1 MPVATTTIID
11 EILEWRTRRRAIIL
25 AHHYQDPEIQE
36 LADAVGDVLELAVG
50 AQDFECDAIVF
61 CGVRFM
67 AEAVKLLNPEKTVVI
82 PDAHAGCSLVDSCP
96 AGAVQAFRRRNRE
109 HVIVSYMNTSI
120 EVKAESDILC
130 TSQNAVAVVNSVP
143 AKKPILFLPDIN
155 FGNYV
160 KARTGR
166 KNMQIWQG
174 ACIIHATFAAR
185 RLAGAR
191 SEHPN
196 ALVAAHPECPGDVLR
211 MADFVG
217 SSSSIVSWCATQDI
231 DEFIIVNESGVRH
244 SLEKSCPGKS
254 FFFINNESC
263 NCSECPYMRMN
274 SLEKL
279 LTCLK
284 RLEPQI
290 EMEPELR
297 RRALIPLE
305 RMLALY

>member
-1 MPVATTTIID
+1 MD
-11 EILEWRTRRRAIIL
+11 
-25 AHHYQDPEIQE
+25 
-36 LADAVGDVLELAVG
+36 
-50 AQDFECDAIVF
+50 
-61 CGVRFM
+61 
-67 AEAVKLLNPEKTVVI
+67 
-82 PDAHAGCSLVDSCP
+82 
-96 AGAVQAFRRRNRE
+96 
-109 HVIVSYMNTSI
+109 
-120 EVKAESDILC
+120 VKAESDVLC
-130 TSQNAVAVVNSVP
+130 TSQNAVAVVNSIP

-155 FGNYV
+155 LGNYV

-166 KNMQIWQG
+166 KNVQIWQG
-174 ACIIHATFAAR
+174 ACIIHATFAGR
-185 RLAGAR
+185 RLASSRA
-191 SEHPN
+191 EHPN
-196 ALVAAHPECPGDVLR
+196 ALVAAHPECAADVLR

-217 SSSSIVSWCATQDI
+217 SSSSIVSWCATQEV

-290 EMEPELR
+290 DIAPEVR
-297 RRALIPLE
+297 RRALVPLK
-305 RMLALY
+305 RMLAV